1 MNKLLISLSKTN
13 GAIVT
18 TFVSIIRTSRLFDL
32 IKRDSI
38 KWSDDKGQR
47 SQGSEG
53 TSKKLNENA
62 TVFFISADF
71 GSAISSDSFDGMIK
85 QQQFRICAVEHMIDS
100 IDWVVQVKATERLL
114 RNKGQDA
121 VHPVGAATLSSSVY
135 LAYPTN

>member
-1 MNKLLISLSKTN
+1 MN

-18 TFVSIIRTSRLFDL
+18 TFVSIIRTSRLFDV

-53 TSKKLNENA
+53 TSKKLVVTTISSKNENA

-85 QQQFRICAVEHMIDS
+85 QQQFRICAVEHIIDS
-100 IDWVVQVKATERLL
+100 ID
-114 RNKGQDA
+114 
-121 VHPVGAATLSSSVY
+121 
-135 LAYPTN
+135 